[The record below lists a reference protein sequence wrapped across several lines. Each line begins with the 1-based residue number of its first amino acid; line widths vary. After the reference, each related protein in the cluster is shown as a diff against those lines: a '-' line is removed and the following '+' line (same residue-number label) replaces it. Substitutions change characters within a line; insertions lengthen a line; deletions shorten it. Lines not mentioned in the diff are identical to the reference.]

1 MFITRQLYLK
11 ELALLFWSLASSDC
25 RADRQAGH
33 PGKKHSLLSS
43 SLRPSAGT
51 VPSSSGRPFFLGLGT
66 IHCFSTAPAFYSW
79 VLRWCKVG
87 WFAQGHS
94 WLKTK
99 QCWSLSSHVS
109 WLSAQVV
116 LLITR
121 VSHVYALAPGRQ
133 QVTLGLGPILC
144 PCLLLQLSWQKP
156 RWPTWQTLLKITAAV
171 SKLRS

>member
-109 WLSAQVV
+109 WLKRCVHV
-116 LLITR
+116 FLILGPCHQTEGCEGCFLPCWP
-121 VSHVYALAPGRQ
+121 SHVQVYGLPRSLLALFFASFF
-133 QVTLGLGPILC
+133 C
-144 PCLLLQLSWQKP
+144 
-156 RWPTWQTLLKITAAV
+156 
-171 SKLRS
+171 